1 MNRAKYV
8 VIIMNIY
15 YLVYILS
22 NIKTIKSKLW
32 YLLLY
37 GESVVSVNIAFLIG
51 RKKLAYVDLMM
62 LHVTVTRIAS
72 TFGVVKLIENKVSGF
87 ENVDLKM
94 L

>member
-15 YLVYILS
+15 YLVYILL

-37 GESVVSVNIAFLIG
+37 GESVVSVNIAFLVG

-62 LHVTVTRIAS
+62 LQMTVTRTAS
-72 TFGVVKLIENKVSGF
+72 TFALVRLIRDKVSGF
-87 ENVDLKM
+87 DNVDLKM